1 MEARGAA
8 AAAVFLWTFVVL
20 ALGRVTAWPIARG
33 WASLV
38 GGLVTALILRL
49 SPAVIDVQV
58 MLLLA
63 GLMVMAGLAE
73 AAGLFAGLRR
83 TLVQLPAWQ
92 ALWASCALMAL
103 VSAALLNDAAV
114 VVLIPF
120 LLPALRG
127 LGVPVVPAVALLAV
141 ASNLG
146 SLLTPFGNPQ
156 DAVLAAHAHLSLLQ
170 FVTVQG
176 PFVLFGLAL
185 LGLASWRA
193 CRKLGPVSEQPPHAT
208 PRGRTWVMLCVGLFL
223 VLAAAAPWG
232 LGTSAAVCAT
242 LAWLGLRFRI
252 VDEADAAAWKG
263 LDWNVLAL
271 FVGLYF
277 LTGGLPAWIPP
288 QWQIAGLKSP
298 VAAAAAT
305 TVLSN
310 SVGNVPAILTFV
322 RLDPVW
328 TLQHA
333 MFLVTV
339 STMGGALLLTGS
351 AASLLAADQ
360 ARKLGVEVRFT
371 AFLQQAWWALPILIV
386 GAWATW

>member
-146 SLLTPFGNPQ
+146 SLLTPFGNPVVPPVYCKVARSSG
-156 DAVLAAHAHLSLLQ
+156 DGRGSGNRRSGSSFHASS
-170 FVTVQG
+170 VRPPSAIPTVCAM
-176 PFVLFGLAL
+176 P
-185 LGLASWRA
+185 S
-193 CRKLGPVSEQPPHAT
+193 
-208 PRGRTWVMLCVGLFL
+208 
-223 VLAAAAPWG
+223 AAASGSTLLA
-232 LGTSAAVCAT
+232 TSA
-242 LAWLGLRFRI
+242 
-252 VDEADAAAWKG
+252 
-263 LDWNVLAL
+263 
-271 FVGLYF
+271 
-277 LTGGLPAWIPP
+277 
-288 QWQIAGLKSP
+288 S
-298 VAAAAAT
+298 
-305 TVLSN
+305 
-310 SVGNVPAILTFV
+310 
-322 RLDPVW
+322 
-328 TLQHA
+328 
-333 MFLVTV
+333 
-339 STMGGALLLTGS
+339 
-351 AASLLAADQ
+351 
-360 ARKLGVEVRFT
+360 
-371 AFLQQAWWALPILIV
+371 
-386 GAWATW
+386 